1 MFISPTMMPRKPR
14 RVEVREEEAVKIFD
28 LVVKE
33 NMLPA
38 RLEDLVPLSIAGPV
52 YIGFMKGKAKAL
64 KQLADN
70 ALARGDKEA
79 WKMLEDQRKAT
90 LHDGQDT
97 GEVILNIEARIGEL
111 YEALPSEAGVRPR
124 NGQARGKQAGIK
136 EAGIEHNRA
145 SKAVQVHRNPSAVAA
160 VIKEAR
166 ENEDIPTKTAVLNKI
181 KGDKAQEQLKA
192 FREKHDKEPSPV
204 LAEYLEKSIEHLIQ
218 VNSVV
223 KQFFA
228 YPDQVDAKRMKEL
241 VRQVKILVDI
251 ISSKTGR
258 ESWKQL
264 A

>member
-1 MFISPTMMPRKPR
+1 MK
-14 RVEVREEEAVKIFD
+14 EEEAVKIFD

-33 NMLPA
+33 KMLPA
-38 RLEDLVPLSIAGPV
+38 TLDKLVPLSF
-52 YIGFMKGKAKAL
+52 IGSAAVKFYQAKVRL
-64 KQLADN
+64 MDQL
-70 ALARGDKEA
+70 GMSEA
-79 WKMLEDQRKAT
+79 QRKAT
-90 LHDGQDT
+90 LSDGQDA
-97 GEVILNIEARIGEL
+97 GEMLLNIEARIGEL
-111 YEALPSEAGVRPR
+111 LENRPRGKFSDPNKNSGHGVALPKDVTIDRSY
-124 NGQARGKQAGIK
+124 QAQTI
-136 EAGIEHNRA
+136 
-145 SKAVQVHRNPSAVAA
+145 HRNPAAVAA
-160 VIKEAR
+160 VIAEAR

-192 FREKHDKEPSPV
+192 FREKHNKEPSPV

>member
-1 MFISPTMMPRKPR
+1 MK
-14 RVEVREEEAVKIFD
+14 EEEAVKIFD

-111 YEALPSEAGVRPR
+111 YEAIPDAPTAMRGVQGGARVEPSKHEKVGMEPHRARHA
-124 NGQARGKQAGIK
+124 QAI
-136 EAGIEHNRA
+136 
-145 SKAVQVHRNPSAVAA
+145 HRNPAAVAA
-160 VIKEAR
+160 IIAEAR

-181 KGDKAQEQLKA
+181 KSDKAQEQLKA

>member
-1 MFISPTMMPRKPR
+1 M
-14 RVEVREEEAVKIFD
+14 KIFD

-111 YEALPSEAGVRPR
+111 AVQMPPERYQGVPKVQRD
-124 NGQARGKQAGIK
+124 GKMRHEKLGLAQGRL
-136 EAGIEHNRA
+136 RA
-145 SKAVQVHRNPSAVAA
+145 SETIHRNPAAVAA

-192 FREKHDKEPSPV
+192 FREKYDKEPSPV

>member
-1 MFISPTMMPRKPR
+1 MK
-14 RVEVREEEAVKIFD
+14 EEEAVKIFD

-33 NMLPA
+33 HMLPA
-38 RLEDLVPLSIAGPV
+38 TLDKLVPLIFISDAAEKFYDTKIHLMKQLGMAKDQLDATLKDGQAAGRMRLKIYDKVGELADQEPRASTKPL
-52 YIGFMKGKAKAL
+52 KGTAKGGGSLPSGLPPKPERLGLKQKQMEHAKAI
-64 KQLADN
+64 
-70 ALARGDKEA
+70 
-79 WKMLEDQRKAT
+79 
-90 LHDGQDT
+90 HDHPAA
-97 GEVILNIEARIGEL
+97 VAAI
-111 YEALPSEAGVRPR
+111 
-124 NGQARGKQAGIK
+124 IK
-136 EAGIEHNRA
+136 EAE
-145 SKAVQVHRNPSAVAA
+145 
-160 VIKEAR
+160 